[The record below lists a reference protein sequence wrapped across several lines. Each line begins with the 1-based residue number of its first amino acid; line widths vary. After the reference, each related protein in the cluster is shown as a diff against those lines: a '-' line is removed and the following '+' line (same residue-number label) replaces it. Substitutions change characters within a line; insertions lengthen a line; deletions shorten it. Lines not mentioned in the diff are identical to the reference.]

1 MARDYEKHPQNWTSF
16 ELGEVAKSLEQETA
30 DFVAQR
36 RSEWFQHL
44 EALDNLLTLFGLERH
59 EHVFGGG
66 FLIYH
71 RDAPNVTRWI
81 SGMATE
87 ESWLEDVKLL
97 AK

>member
-1 MARDYEKHPQNWTSF
+1 MF
-16 ELGEVAKSLEQETA
+16 ELAEAAKSIEQETA
-30 DFVAQR
+30 DLAEQLCHD
-36 RSEWFQHL
+36 WFQRL

-59 EHVFGGG
+59 DYVYGGG

-71 RDAPNVTRWI
+71 RDAPHITRWI
-81 SGMATE
+81 SSLAPE